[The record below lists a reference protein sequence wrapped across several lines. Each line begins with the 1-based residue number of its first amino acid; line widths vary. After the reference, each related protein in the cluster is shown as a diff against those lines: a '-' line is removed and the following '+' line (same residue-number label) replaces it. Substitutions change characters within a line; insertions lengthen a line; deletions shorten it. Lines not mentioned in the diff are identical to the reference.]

1 MFRSGHRASR
11 CLGIR
16 HRSDTRTENGE
27 VTTPASA
34 PGQQTVA
41 AAIVT
46 SRLGVLVGRRR
57 DGSPPWTF
65 PGGKI
70 EPGESPEDA
79 AVRET
84 LEETE
89 LRVRATGVI
98 GSRVHQMTGVRIV
111 YVAAEVSGEPGVV
124 SACSDELAEIR
135 WVGLT
140 EASELMSDMAEA
152 VHRYLQRA
160 LGAGLRLFSDLGM
173 AGLGPRDPDRVL
185 VLVKQVE
192 DPASSGYLDLPL
204 LEFAAAVD
212 GCGQISAEAAV
223 PWSFR
228 SSRGCAHQI
237 PGLAGVAG
245 GLSAK
250 SLPA

>member
-1 MFRSGHRASR
+1 
-11 CLGIR
+11 
-16 HRSDTRTENGE
+16 
-27 VTTPASA
+27 
-34 PGQQTVA
+34 
-41 AAIVT
+41 
-46 SRLGVLVGRRR
+46 
-57 DGSPPWTF
+57 
-65 PGGKI
+65 
-70 EPGESPEDA
+70 
-79 AVRET
+79 
-84 LEETE
+84 
-89 LRVRATGVI
+89 
-98 GSRVHQMTGVRIV
+98 MTGVRIV
-111 YVAAEVSGEPGVV
+111 YVAAEVSGERGVV
-124 SACSDELAEIR
+124 TACSDELAEIR

-140 EASELMSDMAEA
+140 EASEVMSDMAEV

-173 AGLGPRDPDRVL
+173 AGLGLRDPDRVL

-192 DPASSGYLDLPL
+192 NPASSGYLDLPL

-212 GCGQISAEAAV
+212 GCGQISAKAAV

-250 SLPA
+250 SLPARCCLRRSEPDIPLGAYGRRCGSVTALGAHPAEGSGTGP